1 MPAYHYKALDEQ
13 GTVQKGLL
21 EGDSARQVR
30 QQLRDK
36 RWTPMEVGAVNAT
49 HNSQSRQQNR
59 YKKPSAYE
67 LALLTR
73 QLSVLLA
80 AGIPLEETLA
90 AVAKQSP
97 KPHIKSLMLAVRSH
111 VLEGLSFARAL
122 QQATSFPPLY
132 IATIAAGEKSGHL
145 DLILNQLADYT
156 ENRFAL
162 QKKIQGAMVYPIVLM
177 IMALAVIM
185 GLMSFVVPKIVKV
198 FEQSEQALPLI
209 TQVVLALSNVI
220 TQWWWL
226 MLLVISGGAFF
237 LYRLAQTPA
246 GKLSLDSL
254 VLKLPIL
261 ARLSKGLNAAR
272 FASTLAILVRS
283 GVPLIEA
290 LHIGAAVTT
299 NLRIQRAVISAAD
312 RVTEGASLS
321 SQLEKSP
328 YFPPMMVQ
336 MIKSGEN
343 SGELENMLSRAATM
357 QEAEAT
363 NFISTLLSLLEPLM
377 LVLMGVVVMII
388 VMAVMLPIVNMN
400 DLAG

>member
-1 MPAYHYKALDEQ
+1 MPAYYYKALDDRG
-13 GTVQKGLL
+13 GTQKGLL
-21 EGDSARQVR
+21 EGDSARQIR

-36 RWTPMEVGAVNAT
+36 HWTPVEVSAVDDR
-49 HNSQSRQQNR
+49 QSKQKSR

-97 KPHIKSLMLAVRSH
+97 KTHIKSLMLAVRSY

-122 QQATSFPPLY
+122 QQAASFPPLY

-162 QKKIQGAMVYPIVLM
+162 QKKIQGAMIYPIVLM
-177 IMALAVIM
+177 VMALAVIL

-209 TQVVLALSNVI
+209 TQVVLALSNAV

-226 MLLVISGGAFF
+226 MLVIIITSAFLF
-237 LYRLAQTPA
+237 IRFARTQA
-246 GKLSLDSL
+246 GKLALDSL

-290 LHIGAAVTT
+290 LHIGAAVAT
-299 NLRIQRAVISAAD
+299 NLHIQQTIIQAAD

-321 SQLEKSP
+321 SQLEKSA

-343 SGELENMLSRAATM
+343 SGELENMLTRAANM

-363 NFISTLLSLLEPLM
+363 NFISTLLALLEPLM
-377 LVLMGVVVMII
+377 LVFMGIIVMII

>member
-13 GTVQKGLL
+13 GAVQKGLL

-36 RWTPMEVGAVNAT
+36 RWTPMEVGAVNSNQ
-49 HNSQSRQQNR
+49 HRQSGQKSR

-73 QLSVLLA
+73 QLAVLLA

-90 AVAKQSP
+90 AVAKQSQ

-111 VLEGLSFARAL
+111 VLEGLSLARAL

-177 IMALAVIM
+177 VMAIGVIM

-209 TQVVLALSNVI
+209 TQVVLAMSNAI

-226 MLLVISGGAFF
+226 MLGILVGAVFL
-237 LYRLAQTPA
+237 LYRFAQTQA
-246 GKLSLDSL
+246 GKLAIDSL
-254 VLKLPIL
+254 VLRLPIL

-299 NLRIQRAVISAAD
+299 NLHIQKTITTAAD

-321 SQLEKSP
+321 NQLEKSP

-343 SGELENMLSRAATM
+343 SGELENMLSRAANM

-377 LVLMGVVVMII
+377 LVLMGVIVMII

>member
-1 MPAYHYKALDEQ
+1 MPAYNYKALDPS
-13 GTVQKGLL
+13 GSMQKGVLQ
-21 EGDSARQVR
+21 GDSARQIR

-36 RWTPMEVGAVNAT
+36 SLLPVEVQIVEDKSAGA
-49 HNSQSRQQNR
+49 HKGRFGQ
-59 YKKPSAYE
+59 KGISAYD
-67 LALLTR
+67 LALVTR
-73 QLSVLLA
+73 QMSVLLA
-80 AGIPLEETLA
+80 SSIPLEEALA
-90 AVAKQSP
+90 SVAKQSQ
-97 KPHIKSLMLAVRSH
+97 KPHVKSTMQSVRSL
-111 VLEGLSFARAL
+111 VLEGYSFANAL
-122 QQATSFPPLY
+122 KKATNFPTLY

-162 QKKIQGAMVYPIVLM
+162 QKKIQGAMIYPIVLM
-177 IMALAVIM
+177 VMAVAVVI

-198 FEQSEQALPLI
+198 FEQSEQALPWI
-209 TQVVLALSNVI
+209 TQVVLALSNII

-226 MLLVISGGAFF
+226 LLLIIFVVVFL
-237 LYRLAQTPA
+237 LYRFAKTEIGTSRIDA
-246 GKLSLDSL
+246 L
-254 VLKLPIL
+254 VLRLPIL
-261 ARLSKGLNAAR
+261 ARLSKSLNAAR
-272 FASTLAILVRS
+272 FASTLSILVRS

-290 LHIGAAVTT
+290 LQIGAAVTT
-299 NLRIQRAVISAAD
+299 NVHIKQTVMSAAD
-312 RVTEGASLS
+312 KVTEGASLS
-321 SQLEKSP
+321 SQLEKTS

-343 SGELENMLSRAATM
+343 SGELDNMLSRAADM

-363 NFISTLLSLLEPLM
+363 NFISTLLALLEPLM

>member
-1 MPAYHYKALDEQ
+1 MPAYHYKALDDQ
-13 GTVQKGLL
+13 GSMKKGLL

-36 RWTPMEVGAVNAT
+36 AWTPVEVNAVND
-49 HNSQSRQQNR
+49 RQQSKSR

-97 KPHIKSLMLAVRSH
+97 KTHIKSLMLAVRAH
-111 VLEGLSFARAL
+111 VLEGLSLARAL
-122 QQATSFPPLY
+122 QQAASFPPLY

-177 IMALAVIM
+177 VMAVAVIM

-209 TQVVLALSNVI
+209 TQVVLTLSNVI

-226 MLLVISGGAFF
+226 MLLVLAGASF
-237 LYRLAQTPA
+237 LFYRFAQTQA
-246 GKLSLDSL
+246 GKLTIDSI

-290 LHIGAAVTT
+290 LHIGAAVAT
-299 NLRIQRAVISAAD
+299 NLHIQQTIITAAD

-321 SQLEKSP
+321 SQLEKSA

-343 SGELENMLSRAATM
+343 SGELENMLSRAANM

-377 LVLMGVVVMII
+377 LVFMGVIVMII

>member
-1 MPAYHYKALDEQ
+1 MPAYHYKALDDH
-13 GTVQKGLL
+13 GSVQKGLL

-36 RWTPMEVGAVNAT
+36 QWTPVEVTAVNDRQ
-49 HNSQSRQQNR
+49 SQSKNR
-59 YKKPSAYE
+59 YKRPSAYE

-97 KPHIKSLMLAVRSH
+97 KTHIKSLMLAVRSH
-111 VLEGLSFARAL
+111 VLEGLSLARAL
-122 QQATSFPPLY
+122 QQAASFPPLY

-177 IMALAVIM
+177 VMAVGVIM

-209 TQVVLALSNVI
+209 TQIVLSLSNII

-226 MLLVISGGAFF
+226 MLLVLAGAAF
-237 LYRLAQTPA
+237 LFYRFAQTQA
-246 GKLSLDSL
+246 GKLAIDSM
-254 VLKLPIL
+254 VLRLPIL

-299 NLRIQRAVISAAD
+299 NLHIQKTIITAAD
-312 RVTEGASLS
+312 RVTEGSSLS
-321 SQLEKSP
+321 SQLDKSS

>member
-1 MPAYHYKALDEQ
+1 MPAYHFKALDQQ
-13 GTVQKGLL
+13 GGVQKGLL
-21 EGDSARQVR
+21 EGDSARQIR

-36 RWTPMEVGAVNAT
+36 AWLPVEVVAVQDASST
-49 HNSQSRQQNR
+49 RKDNR

-67 LALLTR
+67 LALMTR

-80 AGIPLEETLA
+80 AAIPLEEALS

-97 KPHIKSLMLAVRSH
+97 KPHIQSLLLAVRSL
-111 VLEGLSFARAL
+111 VLEGFSLANAL
-122 QQATSFPPLY
+122 KQAASFPPLY
-132 IATIAAGEKSGHL
+132 VATIAAGEKSGHL

-162 QKKIQGAMVYPIVLM
+162 QKKIQGAMIYPIVLM
-177 IMALAVIM
+177 LMAVTIVM
-185 GLMSFVVPKIVKV
+185 GLMSYVVPKIVKV
-198 FEQSEQALPLI
+198 FEQSEQALPWV
-209 TQVVLALSNVI
+209 TQVVLGMSNLI

-226 MLLVISGGAFF
+226 MLIVLSGLAIL
-237 LYRLAQTPA
+237 LYRFAKTPA
-246 GKLSLDSL
+246 GTLAIDSL

-261 ARLSKGLNAAR
+261 ARLSRSLNAAR
-272 FASTLAILVRS
+272 FASTLSILVRS

-290 LHIGAAVTT
+290 LRIGAAVTT
-299 NLRIQRAVISAAD
+299 NVHIQKTIMQAAD
-312 RVTEGASLS
+312 KVTEGASLS
-321 SQLEKSP
+321 SQLQRSN

-343 SGELENMLSRAATM
+343 SGELDNMLSRAASM

-363 NFISTLLSLLEPLM
+363 NFISALLSLLEPLM
-377 LVLMGVVVMII
+377 LVLMGVIVMII

>member
-1 MPAYHYKALDEQ
+1 MPAYHFKALDDH
-13 GTVQKGLL
+13 GVVQKGLL
-21 EGDSARQVR
+21 EGDSTRQIR

-36 RWTPMEVGAVNAT
+36 QWTPVEVNPVNDKQ
-49 HNSQSRQQNR
+49 NQSKSR

-90 AVAKQSP
+90 AVAKQSS
-97 KPHIKSLMLAVRSH
+97 KTHIKSLMLAVRSH
-111 VLEGLSFARAL
+111 VLEGLSLARAL
-122 QQATSFPPLY
+122 QQAASFPPLY

-162 QKKIQGAMVYPIVLM
+162 QKKIQGAMVYPVVLM
-177 IMALAVIM
+177 VMAVAVIM

-209 TQVVLALSNVI
+209 TQVVLMLSNII

-226 MLLVISGGAFF
+226 ILLVLASTAFLF
-237 LYRLAQTPA
+237 YRFAQTQA
-246 GKLSLDSL
+246 GKLSIDSV
-254 VLKLPIL
+254 VLRLPIL

-299 NLRIQRAVISAAD
+299 NLHIQKTIITAAD
-312 RVTEGASLS
+312 RVTEGSSLS
-321 SQLEKSP
+321 SQLEKST

-343 SGELENMLSRAATM
+343 SGELEGMLSRAANM

>member
-1 MPAYHYKALDEQ
+1 MPAFHFKALDEQ
-13 GTVQKGLL
+13 GVVQKGLL
-21 EGDSARQVR
+21 EGDSARQIR

-36 RWTPMEVGAVNAT
+36 RWTPMEVSAVYDKKT
-49 HNSQSRQQNR
+49 PQKSRYR
-59 YKKPSAYE
+59 KPSAYE

-80 AGIPLEETLA
+80 AAIPLEEALA

-97 KPHIKSLMLAVRSH
+97 KTHIKSLMLAIRSS
-111 VLEGLSFARAL
+111 VLEGLSLARAL
-122 QQATSFPPLY
+122 EQAASFPPLY

-177 IMALAVIM
+177 VMAFAVII

-209 TQVVLALSNVI
+209 TQVVLALSNLI
-220 TQWWWL
+220 TAWWWL
-226 MLLVISGGAFF
+226 MLALIAALAFLGVRF
-237 LYRLAQTPA
+237 AKTQS
-246 GKLSLDSL
+246 GKLAIDSL

-261 ARLSKGLNAAR
+261 GKLSRGLNAAR

-299 NLRIQRAVISAAD
+299 NLHIQSTIISAAN

-321 SQLEKSP
+321 SQLDKSS

-343 SGELENMLSRAATM
+343 SGELEGMLTRAANM
-357 QEAEAT
+357 QENEAT

>member
-1 MPAYHYKALDEQ
+1 
-13 GTVQKGLL
+13 
-21 EGDSARQVR
+21 
-30 QQLRDK
+30 
-36 RWTPMEVGAVNAT
+36 
-49 HNSQSRQQNR
+49 
-59 YKKPSAYE
+59 
-67 LALLTR
+67 
-73 QLSVLLA
+73 
-80 AGIPLEETLA
+80 
-90 AVAKQSP
+90 
-97 KPHIKSLMLAVRSH
+97 
-111 VLEGLSFARAL
+111 
-122 QQATSFPPLY
+122 
-132 IATIAAGEKSGHL
+132 
-145 DLILNQLADYT
+145 
-156 ENRFAL
+156 
-162 QKKIQGAMVYPIVLM
+162 MVYPIVLM
-177 IMALAVIM
+177 VMAVGVIM

-209 TQVVLALSNVI
+209 TQIVLSLSNII

-226 MLLVISGGAFF
+226 MLLVLAGAAF
-237 LYRLAQTPA
+237 LFYRFAQTQA
-246 GKLSLDSL
+246 GKLAIDSI
-254 VLKLPIL
+254 VLRLPIL

-299 NLRIQRAVISAAD
+299 NLHIQKTIITAAD
-312 RVTEGASLS
+312 RVTEGSSLS
-321 SQLEKSP
+321 SQLDKSS

-343 SGELENMLSRAATM
+343 SGELENMLSRAANM

>member
-1 MPAYHYKALDEQ
+1 MPAYHYKALDDQ
-13 GTVQKGLL
+13 GGIQKGLL

-36 RWTPMEVGAVNAT
+36 HWTPVEVNAVND
-49 HNSQSRQQNR
+49 QQGRQRSR

-97 KPHIKSLMLAVRSH
+97 KIHIKSLMLAVRSQ

-122 QQATSFPPLY
+122 QQVASFPPLY

-177 IMALAVIM
+177 VMALSVIM

-198 FEQSEQALPLI
+198 FEQSDQALPLI
-209 TQVVLALSNVI
+209 TQVVLALSNTI

-226 MLLVISGGAFF
+226 MLLVLAGAAF
-237 LYRLAQTPA
+237 LFYRFAQTQA
-246 GKLSLDSL
+246 GKLTIDSI

-272 FASTLAILVRS
+272 FASTLAIVVRS
-283 GVPLIEA
+283 GVPLTEA

-299 NLRIQRAVISAAD
+299 NLHIKKTIIHAAD

-321 SQLEKSP
+321 SQLEKSS

-343 SGELENMLSRAATM
+343 SGELENMLSRAANM

>member
-13 GTVQKGLL
+13 GSVQKGLL

-36 RWTPMEVGAVNAT
+36 RWTPMEVGAVNTAN
-49 HNSQSRQQNR
+49 NSQSRQKNR

-97 KPHIKSLMLAVRSH
+97 KPHIKSLMLAVRSL

-156 ENRFAL
+156 ENRFTL

-177 IMALAVIM
+177 VMAIAVIM

-209 TQVVLALSNVI
+209 TQVVLALSNAI

-226 MLLVISGGAFF
+226 MLLVLVGGILLF
-237 LYRLAQTPA
+237 YRFAQTQA
-246 GKLSLDSL
+246 GKLSIDSI

-299 NLRIQRAVISAAD
+299 NLHIQKTIITAAD
-312 RVTEGASLS
+312 RVTEGGSLS
-321 SQLEKSP
+321 TQLEKSA

-343 SGELENMLSRAATM
+343 SGELESMLSRAAAM

>member
-97 KPHIKSLMLAVRSH
+97 KNHIKSLMLAVRSH

-177 IMALAVIM
+177 IMAVAVIM

-209 TQVVLALSNVI
+209 TQVVLAMSNVI

-226 MLLVISGGAFF
+226 MLLMIGGGAFI
-237 LYRLAQTPA
+237 LYRLVQTPT

-299 NLRIQRAVISAAD
+299 NLNIQRTIISAAD

-321 SQLEKSP
+321 SQLEKSA

>member
-1 MPAYHYKALDEQ
+1 MPAYHFKAIDPK
-13 GTVQKGLL
+13 GGVQKGLL
-21 EGDSARQVR
+21 EGDSARQIR

-36 RWTPMEVGAVNAT
+36 SWLPVEVMPVQEAGSSHRGN
-49 HNSQSRQQNR
+49 NR

-67 LALLTR
+67 LALMTR

-80 AGIPLEETLA
+80 AAIPLEEALG

-97 KPHIKSLMLAVRSH
+97 KTHIKSLMLAVRSY
-111 VLEGLSFARAL
+111 VLEGFSLANAL
-122 QQATSFPPLY
+122 KQAASFPPLY

-177 IMALAVIM
+177 VMAMLIVI
-185 GLMSFVVPKIVKV
+185 GLMSYVVPKIVKV
-198 FEQSEQALPLI
+198 FEQSEQALPWI
-209 TQVVLALSNVI
+209 TQVVLGMSNLI

-226 MLLVISGGAFF
+226 MLIIIGTTAFLF
-237 LYRLAQTPA
+237 YRFAKTPA
-246 GKLSLDSL
+246 GQLAIDSL
-254 VLKLPIL
+254 VLRLPIL
-261 ARLSKGLNAAR
+261 ARLSRGLNAAR
-272 FASTLAILVRS
+272 FASTMSILVRS

-290 LHIGAAVTT
+290 LSIGAAVTT
-299 NLRIQRAVISAAD
+299 NTHIQKTILQAAEK
-312 RVTEGASLS
+312 VTEGASLS
-321 SQLEKSP
+321 SQLEKSN

-343 SGELENMLSRAATM
+343 SGELEDMLNRAANI

-377 LVLMGVVVMII
+377 LVFMGVIVMII

>member
-13 GTVQKGLL
+13 GRVKKGLL

-49 HNSQSRQQNR
+49 QNSQSRQQNR

-97 KPHIKSLMLAVRSH
+97 KNHIKSLMLAVRSH

-177 IMALAVIM
+177 IMAVAVIM

-209 TQVVLALSNVI
+209 TQVVLAMSNVI

-226 MLLVISGGAFF
+226 MLLMIGGGAFI
-237 LYRLAQTPA
+237 LYRLVQTPT
-246 GKLSLDSL
+246 GKLILDSL

-299 NLRIQRAVISAAD
+299 NLNIQRTIISAAD

-321 SQLEKSP
+321 SQLEKSA

>member
-1 MPAYHYKALDEQ
+1 
-13 GTVQKGLL
+13 
-21 EGDSARQVR
+21 
-30 QQLRDK
+30 
-36 RWTPMEVGAVNAT
+36 
-49 HNSQSRQQNR
+49 
-59 YKKPSAYE
+59 
-67 LALLTR
+67 
-73 QLSVLLA
+73 LLA

-97 KPHIKSLMLAVRSH
+97 KTHIKSLMLAVRSH
-111 VLEGLSFARAL
+111 VLEGLSLARAL

-177 IMALAVIM
+177 VMAVGVIM

-209 TQVVLALSNVI
+209 TQIVLTLSNII

-226 MLLVISGGAFF
+226 MLLVLAGMAFLF
-237 LYRLAQTPA
+237 YRFAQTKA
-246 GKLSLDSL
+246 GKLTLDSL

-261 ARLSKGLNAAR
+261 ARLSRGLNAAR

-299 NLRIQRAVISAAD
+299 NLHIQQTIIVAAD
-312 RVTEGASLS
+312 RVTEGSSLS
-321 SQLEKSP
+321 SQLEKST

-343 SGELENMLSRAATM
+343 SGELENMLSRAANM

-377 LVLMGVVVMII
+377 LVFMGVIVMII

>member
-1 MPAYHYKALDEQ
+1 MPAYHYKALDDR
-13 GTVQKGLL
+13 GGMQKGLL
-21 EGDSARQVR
+21 EGDSARQIR

-36 RWTPMEVGAVNAT
+36 QWTPVEVSAVNDK
-49 HNSQSRQQNR
+49 QSKHKSR

-97 KPHIKSLMLAVRSH
+97 KTHIKSLMLGVRSH
-111 VLEGLSFARAL
+111 VLEGLSLARAL
-122 QQATSFPPLY
+122 QQAASFPPLY

-177 IMALAVIM
+177 VMAVGVIM

-226 MLLVISGGAFF
+226 MLLVLAGTALLS
-237 LYRLAQTPA
+237 YRFAQTQA
-246 GKLSLDSL
+246 GKLAIDSI
-254 VLKLPIL
+254 VLRLPIL

-299 NLRIQRAVISAAD
+299 NLHIQKTIITAAD
-312 RVTEGASLS
+312 RVTEGSSLS

-343 SGELENMLSRAATM
+343 SGELENMLSRAANM

>member
-1 MPAYHYKALDEQ
+1 MPAYHYKALDDL
-13 GTVQKGLL
+13 GALKKGLL

-36 RWTPMEVGAVNAT
+36 QWTPIEVAPVAEKG
-49 HNSQSRQQNR
+49 SKDRR
-59 YKKPSAYE
+59 FKKPSAYE

-80 AGIPLEETLA
+80 SGIPLEESLA
-90 AVAKQSP
+90 AVAKQST
-97 KPHIKSLMLAVRSH
+97 KPHIQSLMLAVRGH
-111 VLEGLSFARAL
+111 VLEGMSLARSM
-122 QQATSFPPLY
+122 QQASSFPPLY
-132 IATIAAGEKSGHL
+132 TATIAAGEKSGHL

-162 QKKIQGAMVYPIVLM
+162 QKKIQSAMVYPIVLM
-177 IMALAVIM
+177 VIAAAVII

-198 FEQSEQALPLI
+198 FEQSEQALPWI
-209 TQVVLALSNVI
+209 TQVVMGLSQLI
-220 TQWWWL
+220 THWWWL
-226 MLLVISGGAFF
+226 LLLLLALVVIVVHRFVRTS
-237 LYRLAQTPA
+237 A
-246 GKLSLDSL
+246 GKLMVDST

-299 NLRIQRAVISAAD
+299 NLHIQQAITHAAD

-343 SGELENMLSRAATM
+343 SGELEDMLSRAAVM
-357 QEAEAT
+357 QESEAT

-377 LVLMGVVVMII
+377 LVLMGAVVMVI

>member
-1 MPAYHYKALDEQ
+1 MPAYHYKALDDL
-13 GTVQKGLL
+13 GALQKGLL

-30 QQLRDK
+30 QLLRDK
-36 RWTPMEVGAVNAT
+36 QWTPIEVTAAQEKG
-49 HNSQSRQQNR
+49 SKDRR

-80 AGIPLEETLA
+80 SGIPLEESLA

-97 KPHIKSLMLAVRSH
+97 KTHIQSLMLGVRGH
-111 VLEGLSFARAL
+111 VLEGMSLARSM
-122 QQATSFPPLY
+122 QQASSFPPLY
-132 IATIAAGEKSGHL
+132 TATIAAGEKSGHL

-177 IMALAVIM
+177 VIAAAVII

-198 FEQSEQALPLI
+198 FEQSEQALPWI
-209 TQVVLALSNVI
+209 TQVVMGLSQLI
-220 TQWWWL
+220 TTWWWL
-226 MLLVISGGAFF
+226 LLLLLALAVIMIS
-237 LYRLAQTPA
+237 RVIRTPA
-246 GKLSLDSL
+246 GKLMVDST

-299 NLRIQRAVISAAD
+299 NLHIQKTITHAAD

-343 SGELENMLSRAATM
+343 SGELEDMLSRAAVM
-357 QEAEAT
+357 QESEAT

-377 LVLMGVVVMII
+377 LVLMGAVVMVI

>member
-97 KPHIKSLMLAVRSH
+97 KTHIKSLMLAVRSH

-177 IMALAVIM
+177 IMAVAVIM

-209 TQVVLALSNVI
+209 TQVVLAMSNVI

-226 MLLVISGGAFF
+226 MLLMIGGGALT
-237 LYRLAQTPA
+237 LYRLVQTPT

-299 NLRIQRAVISAAD
+299 NLNIQRTIISAAD

-321 SQLEKSP
+321 SQLEKSA